1 MYTTWHMAGSV
12 KLMELGRFVDGF
24 HNGWTDRALVATAS
38 SHAFHDRKD
47 WPDKYKG
54 DLIEVTVMTNESP
67 NWRDFLATVWMEW
80 R

>member
-1 MYTTWHMAGSV
+1 MSTRAQVFRGHFDCVMVCSTGELRVWV
-12 KLMELGRFVDGF
+12 KGDY
-24 HNGWTDRALVATAS
+24 D
-38 SHAFHDRKD
+38 DRKD